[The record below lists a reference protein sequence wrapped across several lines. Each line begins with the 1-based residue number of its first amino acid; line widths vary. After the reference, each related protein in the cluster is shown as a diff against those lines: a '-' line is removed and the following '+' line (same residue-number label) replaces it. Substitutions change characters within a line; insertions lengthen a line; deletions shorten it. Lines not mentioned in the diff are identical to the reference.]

1 MSRLLLANI
10 DPETSDEEIDAFLEK
25 YGFPP
30 YSDIERMEGDGSRP
44 SALVSFDD
52 CTHEV
57 LEELK
62 DRINEIQWKDRK
74 LTVQVLSDRFS

>member
-10 DPETSDEEIDAFLEK
+10 DSETTDDEIGEFLEK

-30 YSDIERMEGDGSRP
+30 YSDIERMEGDGTHP
-44 SALVSFDD
+44 SALISFDD
-52 CTHEV
+52 CNHEV

-62 DRINEIQWKDRK
+62 PRIHEIQWKDRK
-74 LTVQVLSDRFS
+74 ISVQVLSDRFS

>member
-10 DPETSDEEIDAFLEK
+10 DSETTDEEIEKFLEK

-44 SALVSFDD
+44 SALISFDD
-52 CTHEV
+52 CTQEV

-62 DRINEIQWKDRK
+62 PRIHEIQWKGRQ
-74 LTVQVLSDRFS
+74 LSVQVLSDRFS